1 MKRSNDF
8 IKDSALYLISSPI
21 GNLNDLSKR
30 QIETLN
36 LVDYLFCEDTRKTS
50 ILLKSLEISKP
61 LDSYHDHSTIDKEN
75 KIISLIKEGYNVGL
89 ISDCG
94 TPIIS
99 DPGFEVVRRCID
111 EDIRVIPIPG
121 VTALITA
128 LTISS
133 LPPKPFLFYGF
144 LDKKKSKMEK
154 ELESIKDYP
163 FSIIFYESPLR
174 INDTLKVMFEVLGDR
189 KVSVSRELTKY
200 YEETIY
206 LSLSEY
212 NEFPVDLKGEMVIVL
227 EGLKENINKN
237 IDIIKEMDKIIKE
250 GYSIMDASK
259 ILKNRTGLSKNYIYN
274 EYIKEKK

>member
-50 ILLKSLEISKP
+50 ILLKSLDITKP

-144 LDKKKSKMEK
+144 LDKKKSKMVK
-154 ELESIKDYP
+154 ELESIKNYP

-212 NEFPVDLKGEMVIVL
+212 NEFPIDLKGEMVIVL
-227 EGLKENINKN
+227 EGLKENINKD

>member
-8 IKDSALYLISSPI
+8 VKDSALYLISSPI

-144 LDKKKSKMEK
+144 LDKKKSKMVK

-189 KVSVSRELTKY
+189 KASVSRELTKY

-227 EGLKENINKN
+227 EGLKENINKD

>member
-8 IKDSALYLISSPI
+8 VKDSALYLISSPI

-50 ILLKSLEISKP
+50 ILLKSLEITKP

-144 LDKKKSKMEK
+144 LDKKKSKMIK

-163 FSIIFYESPLR
+163 FSVIFYESPLR

-212 NEFPVDLKGEMVIVL
+212 NEFPIDLKGEMVIVL